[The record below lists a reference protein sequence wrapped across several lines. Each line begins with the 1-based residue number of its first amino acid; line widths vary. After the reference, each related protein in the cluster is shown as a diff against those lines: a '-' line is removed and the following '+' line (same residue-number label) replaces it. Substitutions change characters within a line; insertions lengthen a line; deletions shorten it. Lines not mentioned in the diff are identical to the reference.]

1 MSELLSKAIAD
12 WQLMHSV
19 ELIATL
25 LALAYVIL
33 ALKQSLWCWP
43 AALLSTILFTQV
55 MWQSALLSDA
65 ILQLYYAGMAIY
77 GWWRWQQIKH
87 SAQASANAS
96 TNQQAPVYEWSWQ
109 RHTKLIALTA
119 GVGLVLGYVMSGYT
133 QADFAYL
140 DAQTTAFSVMA
151 TWLVTRK
158 LVSNWLYWVVI
169 DAVSI
174 FVYAQK
180 HLYFLTGLFML
191 YTIIAI
197 VGYFAWRHHF
207 LQQQQ
212 QQLAMTANA

>member
-1 MSELLSKAIAD
+1 MNELLSKAIAD
-12 WQLMHSV
+12 WQLMQSV

-43 AALLSTILFTQV
+43 AALLSTVLFTQV
-55 MWQSALLSDA
+55 MWHSALLSDA
-65 ILQLYYAGMAIY
+65 ILQLYYAGMAVY
-77 GWWRWQQIKH
+77 GWWRWQQLQLSTK
-87 SAQASANAS
+87 ASAAGE
-96 TNQQAPVYEWSWQ
+96 QQAPVYEWSWQ
-109 RHTKLIALTA
+109 RHGQLIAITTIA
-119 GVGLVLGYVMSGYT
+119 GLGLGYIMAGYT

-174 FVYAQK
+174 YVYAQK

-197 VGYFAWRHHF
+197 IGYFAWRHHF

-212 QQLAMTANA
+212 LDMTASA

>member
-1 MSELLSKAIAD
+1 MNELITQAMAQ
-12 WQLMHSV
+12 WQLMHSL
-19 ELIATL
+19 ELAATL

-43 AALLSTILFTQV
+43 AALLSTVLFTHV

-65 ILQLYYAGMAIY
+65 LLQLYYAAMALY
-77 GWWRWQQIKH
+77 GWWRWQQLRQ
-87 SAQASANAS
+87 SAPDQRG
-96 TNQQAPVYEWSWQ
+96 PVYEWAWQ
-109 RHTKLIALTA
+109 RHVVLIGVTAIA
-119 GVGLVLGYVMSGYT
+119 GVALGTFMANYT

-140 DAQTTAFSVMA
+140 DAQTTVFSVVA
-151 TWLVTRK
+151 TWLVARK

-191 YTIIAI
+191 YTVIAI
-197 VGYFAWRHHF
+197 AGYFIWRSHY
-207 LQQQQ
+207 QQQPAVR
-212 QQLAMTANA
+212 LSM

>member
-1 MSELLSKAIAD
+1 MSQLLSQAIQQ
-12 WQLMHSV
+12 WQLMHSI

-33 ALKQSLWCWP
+33 ALRQSLWCWP
-43 AALLSTILFTQV
+43 AALLSTLLFTHV

-65 ILQLYYAGMAIY
+65 LLQVYYAAMALY
-77 GWWRWQQIKH
+77 GWWRWQQLRQ
-87 SAQASANAS
+87 SAPGA
-96 TNQQAPVYEWSWQ
+96 TGPVYEWPWQ
-109 RHTKLIALTA
+109 RHVLLISLTA
-119 GVGLVLGYVMSGYT
+119 LAGGLLGVLMATYT

-140 DAQTTAFSVMA
+140 DAQTTVFSVMA
-151 TWLVTRK
+151 TWLVARK

-174 FVYAQK
+174 YVYAQK

-197 VGYFAWRHHF
+197 AGYFIWRSHY
-207 LQQQQ
+207 QQQPAVR
-212 QQLAMTANA
+212 LSV

>member
-1 MSELLSKAIAD
+1 MNQLISQAIEQ
-12 WQLMHSV
+12 WQLMHSI

-43 AALLSTILFTQV
+43 AALLSTVLFTHV

-65 ILQLYYAGMAIY
+65 ILQLYYAGMALY
-77 GWWRWQQIKH
+77 GWWRWQQLR
-87 SAQASANAS
+87 QAAPD
-96 TNQQAPVYEWSWQ
+96 TRGPVYEWHWQ
-109 RHTKLIALTA
+109 RHLGLIVITA
-119 GVGLVLGYVMSGYT
+119 IAGWVLGVVMHNYT
-133 QADFAYL
+133 QADFAYI

-151 TWLVTRK
+151 TLLVARK

-174 FVYAQK
+174 YIYAQK

-191 YTIIAI
+191 YTVIAI
-197 VGYFAWRHHF
+197 AGYFIWRSHY
-207 LQQQQ
+207 QQQPTMK
-212 QQLAMTANA
+212 LSM